1 MLAPWHR
8 RVCVD
13 RALQNKP
20 RHPPSNPPG
29 VDARLADPEEADPG
43 VQQQQEEA
51 LESWSPGLSPFLR
64 VRPDLELREEKRI
77 QSRCDLKKKK
87 KTRIVRFSFLHR
99 SHESNV
105 PAACALCS
113 AVCEGRRPAV
123 RGESRGVAC
132 VLAVCLWAFAADE
145 MAAVAAASYSLTHPA
160 SVPLP

>member
-51 LESWSPGLSPFLR
+51 LESRSPGLSPFLR

-87 KTRIVRFSFLHR
+87 ENPDRALLFSPPEPRIKRPR
-99 SHESNV
+99 SLR
-105 PAACALCS
+105 ALL
-113 AVCEGRRPAV
+113 GRV
-123 RGESRGVAC
+123 
-132 VLAVCLWAFAADE
+132 
-145 MAAVAAASYSLTHPA
+145 
-160 SVPLP
+160 

>member
-43 VQQQQEEA
+43 VQQQQQEA

-87 KTRIVRFSFLHR
+87 RKPGSCASLFSTGATNQTSPQPARSARPCVRAGGRLS
-99 SHESNV
+99 
-105 PAACALCS
+105 
-113 AVCEGRRPAV
+113 EGNPAV
-123 RGESRGVAC
+123 SRVCWPC
-132 VLAVCLWAFAADE
+132 VCGL
-145 MAAVAAASYSLTHPA
+145 S
-160 SVPLP
+160 PLMKWQQ